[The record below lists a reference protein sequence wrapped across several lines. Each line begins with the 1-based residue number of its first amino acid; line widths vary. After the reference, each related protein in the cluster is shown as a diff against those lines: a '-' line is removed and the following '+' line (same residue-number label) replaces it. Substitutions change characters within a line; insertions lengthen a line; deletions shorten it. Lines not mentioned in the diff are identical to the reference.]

1 MRPAAP
7 NRRIHC
13 RDAVFAFSRQVLGLL
28 LCLAGPGLAHAA
40 GLLAIENPAHNG
52 QETQTYAEV
61 EAFEGN
67 DQVAMRQYSS
77 NWQGSYTPRTDQ
89 NLGLLAARAEIG
101 AQWQGYR
108 LGLLYRAD
116 ALAQTNRDTA
126 DLAHQYNTNQGYD
139 TGRNYRLDYQI
150 QGFEATGTRLS
161 KSAQWTLGGAWQLDV
176 GMGLAYLQGLRLKL
190 GSASGQVAS
199 TSARDFN
206 ASVNLSETTNLIS
219 TTDLASFNAPYGR
232 QVTASGQGYA
242 VDAGLVLRHQPS
254 GIGFEVAVADLV
266 GQMDWKYVPSNLTDY
281 NTATKYFDSNGYAR
295 FNPAA
300 TRTSS
305 YQNVSQALDPKLWLA
320 ANYPVGDLALQFAVS
335 ATQGFR
341 FPQAGFSYRI
351 NPEWVIKADLD
362 FRFSTVGLSL
372 LHAPFYFGLRT
383 ENLNLDSAKAYG
395 LNAGVRIAL

>member
-1 MRPAAP
+1 MHPAAQH
-7 NRRIHC
+7 RRIFC
-13 RDAVFAFSRQVLGLL
+13 PCTVLCAIGQALGLL
-28 LCLAGPGLAHAA
+28 LCVTGPGLAHAN

-52 QETQTYAEV
+52 QETQTYANAA
-61 EAFEGN
+61 AFEGN

-101 AQWQGYR
+101 AQWQGFR

-126 DLAHQYNTNQGYD
+126 DLARQYNTSQGYD

-161 KSAQWTLGGAWQLDV
+161 KSAQWSLGGAWQLDV

-190 GSASGQVAS
+190 GSASGQVTS
-199 TSARDFN
+199 TSVKDFN
-206 ASVNLSETTNLIS
+206 ASVNLTETTNFIS
-219 TTDLASFNAPYGR
+219 TTDFASFNAPYGR

-242 VDAGLVLRHQPS
+242 VDAGLVLRHQSS
-254 GIGFEVAVADLV
+254 GMGFEVAVADLV
-266 GQMDWKYVPSNLTDY
+266 GQMDWQNVPSNVTDY
-281 NTATKYFDSNGYAR
+281 NTATKYFDANGYAR

-305 YQNVSQALDPKLWLA
+305 YQNVRQVLDPKLWLA

-335 ATQGFR
+335 ATQGFS

-351 NPEWVIKADLD
+351 NPEWVIKADHD
-362 FRFSTVGLSL
+362 FRFSTLGVLL
-372 LHAPFYFGLRT
+372 LHAPFYFGVRT
-383 ENLNLDSAKAYG
+383 DNLNLDSAKAYG
-395 LNAGVRIAL
+395 LNAGVRIAR

>member
-1 MRPAAP
+1 MRSAAQY
-7 NRRIHC
+7 RRTHHALFCI
-13 RDAVFAFSRQVLGLL
+13 SRQALGLL
-28 LCLAGPGLAHAA
+28 LCLAGPELSHAA

-52 QETQTYAEV
+52 QDTQTYTDV

-77 NWQGSYTPRTDQ
+77 NWQGRYTPRTDQ

-126 DLAHQYNTNQGYD
+126 DLARQYNTNQGYD
-139 TGRNYRLDYQI
+139 TGRNYRLDYQL

-161 KSAQWTLGGAWQLDV
+161 KSAQWTLGGAWQLNV
-176 GMGLAYLQGLRLKL
+176 GLGLAYLQGLRLKL

-199 TSARDFN
+199 TSVKDFN
-206 ASVNLSETTNLIS
+206 ASVNLTETTNLIS
-219 TTDLASFNAPYGR
+219 TTDFASFNAPYGR

-242 VDAGLVLRHQPS
+242 VDAGLVLRHQSS
-254 GIGFEVAVADLV
+254 GMGFELAVADLV
-266 GQMDWKYVPSNLTDY
+266 GQMDWQNVPSNITDY
-281 NTATKYFDSNGYAR
+281 TTATKYFDADGYVH

-305 YQNVSQALDPKLWLA
+305 YQNVRQILNPKLWLA
-320 ANYPVGDLALQFAVS
+320 ANYPVGDFALQCAVS
-335 ATQGFR
+335 ATQGFI

-351 NPEWVIKADLD
+351 NPEWTIKTDLE
-362 FRFSTVGLSL
+362 FRFSTVGVTL

-383 ENLNLDSAKAYG
+383 DNPNLDSAKAHG